1 MYNAMAFNDSK
12 NFSLTLHKDVMER
25 KTNVDFKRI
34 ERNDID
40 EEELAKRV
48 AKALSIGN
56 DKSKDF
62 KKYKDHDPKHNI
74 IVIDE
79 VDQFGA
85 QEKGLTLLVTAIL
98 KDKKYDHT
106 NTSIVGIANSV
117 DLPFKKKHSA
127 IAMRDV
133 QYLF

>member
-1 MYNAMAFNDSK
+1 MFNAMAFNDSK
-12 NFSLTLHKDVMER
+12 NFSLTLHRDVMEK

-56 DKSKDF
+56 DRSKDF

-85 QEKGLTLLVTAIL
+85 CEKGLTLLVTAIL
-98 KDKKYDHT
+98 K
-106 NTSIVGIANSV
+106 N
-117 DLPFKKKHSA
+117 
-127 IAMRDV
+127 
-133 QYLF
+133 Q